1 MTRGRRVA
9 VLLIAVAWAASA
21 GGCAALAPKPAWEL
35 PPPPVAEGPVVP
47 HDRLHRATLEN
58 GLEVVVLEDGGLPRL
73 EVGILLRR
81 GAEIETRE
89 DAGVVALMADVMER
103 GAGSRDALT
112 LARAVEEMGAD
123 LGVGAGMDSVS
134 VDLSGL
140 SDDSD
145 ALFDLLADVALR
157 PRFDAGEVAR
167 ARAETLAGL
176 EQEKDDPGALL
187 GRQLSQT
194 LYDGHRYGLS
204 VAGSPGS
211 VARLDAAALR
221 DAHRRLFVASNA
233 ILYVVGD
240 VTEQQALDHVRARF
254 GAWEA
259 GTAPP
264 PGPPPPGP
272 TPPARRVVL
281 VDRPDLGQ
289 AQIALAHEGI
299 ARTDEQRIPAG
310 LMNTILGGGGFLSRL
325 MSRVRADEGL
335 AYGIGSGFALRRHAG
350 PFVVS
355 TSTRAPEAGRVV
367 DIVLEEIERLRRE
380 EPGADELRNAR
391 SLSAGRFVLGLET
404 SAAIVGSL
412 VELDVYGLPP
422 DSLDTYRTRLNAVTL
437 EEVHASAVRLLHPER
452 MAIVAV
458 GPVEVLRPQLE
469 RFGPVEVVEP

>member
-1 MTRGRRVA
+1 VTRRPH
-9 VLLIAVAWAASA
+9 VLALVLVLSLP
-21 GGCAALAPKPAWEL
+21 GCGALRPKPAWER

-47 HDRLHRATLEN
+47 QERLHRSALPN
-58 GLEVVVLEDGGLPRL
+58 GLEVMVLEDPRLPRL

-81 GAEIETRE
+81 GAEIESTE
-89 DAGVVALMADVMER
+89 DAGVVALMTDVMER
-103 GAGSRDALT
+103 GAGARDALA
-112 LARAVEEMGAD
+112 LARAVEEIGAD

-140 SDDSD
+140 SED
-145 ALFDLLADVALR
+145 ADLLFDLLADVALR
-157 PRFDAGEVAR
+157 PRFDPAEVAR

-176 EQEKDDPGALL
+176 ERERDQPGALL
-187 GRQLSQT
+187 RRQLALT
-194 LYDGHRYGLS
+194 LYDGHRYGMS
-204 VAGSPGS
+204 VSGAPES

-221 DAHRRLFVASNA
+221 AAHARLFVASNA
-233 ILYVVGD
+233 IVYVVGD
-240 VTEQQALDHVRARF
+240 VTEADALARVRAHF
-254 GAWEA
+254 GAWPA
-259 GTAPP
+259 GEPPP

-281 VDRPDLGQ
+281 VDRPELGQ
-289 AQIALAHEGI
+289 AQLAFAHEGL

-310 LMNTILGGGGFLSRL
+310 LMNSILGGGGFLSRL

-335 AYGIGSGFALRRHAG
+335 AYGIGSGFVLRRHPG
-350 PFVVS
+350 PFAIT

-367 DIVLEEIERLRRE
+367 DIVLEEMERLRRE
-380 EPGADELRNAR
+380 VPSDDELRNAR

-404 SAAIVGSL
+404 SAAIAGAL
-412 VELDVYGLPP
+412 VELDVYGLPR

-437 EEVHASAVRLLHPER
+437 AEVQDAARRLLHPDR

-458 GPVEVLRPQLE
+458 GPAEVLRPQLE